1 MLALQSSVCVY
12 NLNHRVRYLVRDEE
26 RGGGLLICQIET
38 LSCSQLT
45 WAQVSPPLQ
54 TDFLF
59 HLEWISLP
67 TSGLCRGESSFFLL
81 VTSVLMSPLHIQTVS
96 SVTRWISQHSFQC
109 SVPCRLN
116 GCLLNSVFFFWQN
129 KWGQSS
135 RRLRAPQ
142 ELHRGGF
149 RETEMLW
156 LGPSLGSGEPLTRL
170 CSKWPSLL
178 LSGWLFLVSSR
189 QKSRW
194 ATKSYSQDFKNEMV

>member
-1 MLALQSSVCVY
+1 MLALQSSVWVY

-59 HLEWISLP
+59 HLEWIFLP

-81 VTSVLMSPLHIQTVS
+81 VTSVLMSPLYIQTVS
-96 SVTRWISQHSFQC
+96 SVSRWISQHSFQC

-116 GCLLNSVFFFWQN
+116 GCLLNSGFFFFDRTN
-129 KWGQSS
+129 EGKAAAGYVPHKSS
-135 RRLRAPQ
+135 
-142 ELHRGGF
+142 
-149 RETEMLW
+149 T
-156 LGPSLGSGEPLTRL
+156 GEASEKQRCCGLA
-170 CSKWPSLL
+170 LL
-178 LSGWLFLVSSR
+178 
-189 QKSRW
+189 
-194 ATKSYSQDFKNEMV
+194 